1 VTVDYDRLHA
11 VIEDLVG
18 GPSDSAGDRTAAVVL
33 AQVNALTWVR
43 DTIGAYPVPTP
54 IADALQAAA
63 DGLREDDRD
72 PVDVLTRVALD
83 AVSTYRA
90 SAAA

>member
-1 VTVDYDRLHA
+1 MDYDRLNA
-11 VIEDLVG
+11 VIEDLAG
-18 GPSDSAGDRTAAVVL
+18 GPSDSAGDRAAAVIL

-54 IADALQAAA
+54 IAGALQAAA
-63 DGLREDDRD
+63 DELRDDDRD

-83 AVSTYRA
+83 AVSAYRA

>member
-1 VTVDYDRLHA
+1 
-11 VIEDLVG
+11 
-18 GPSDSAGDRTAAVVL
+18 
-33 AQVNALTWVR
+33 LTWVR

-54 IADALQAAA
+54 IADALQAAS
-63 DGLREDDRD
+63 DELRDDDRD

>member
-1 VTVDYDRLHA
+1 VDYDRLHA
-11 VIEDLVG
+11 VIEDLAG

-33 AQVNALTWVR
+33 AQVNALMWVR
-43 DTIGAYPVPTP
+43 DTIGAYYPVPTP

-63 DGLREDDRD
+63 DELRDDDRD